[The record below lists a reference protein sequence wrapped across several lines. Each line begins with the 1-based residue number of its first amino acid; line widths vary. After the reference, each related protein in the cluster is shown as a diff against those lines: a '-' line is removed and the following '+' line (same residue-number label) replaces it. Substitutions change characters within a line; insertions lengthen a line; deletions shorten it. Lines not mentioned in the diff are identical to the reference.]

1 VSKPRRTRL
10 SSTWIYD
17 GLGSPPFS
25 GHIVVNEGTIEDV
38 FVSGPGGEPLSD
50 APDLPA
56 AADVPEDALVAPGF
70 VDLHSHS
77 DLSLVADAGAPSKI
91 AQGVTTEVVGNCG
104 FSAFPDPDYWIEPK
118 SKYGTVAAGWHS
130 AGAYLEHLAQHPP
143 ASNVGTLVGAG
154 SVRAVVLGA
163 LATEPA
169 TKEDTVR
176 MRRLVE
182 EAVEQGVLGVSTGL
196 LYAPGC
202 FASKEE
208 LMALLAPIGDRQL
221 LHTTHVRE
229 ESFDLVAS
237 VREAL
242 ELSSKAEARL
252 HISHLKA
259 KGRASWGAVGQAIE
273 LIEQTEPN
281 VTVDVYP
288 YEATMTRIDTLI
300 PRDHYAAA
308 MDGGM
313 NGSLRKEIIAA
324 VEREVERDGD
334 DAWQRIVLAAAP
346 AHREL
351 ERRSLEEA
359 ATELGISPGE
369 AVLVIARSSEGQA
382 EIINHCLSRDDV
394 DTVVCLPNAAVASD
408 GYALPL
414 DAFGGLPH
422 PRSFGTFPRFLRRYV
437 VEQKALTMEEAIR
450 KITSLPAD
458 IVEQPQLGRIRVGCR
473 ADLTVLHP
481 ATLRDLADYHTPAKL
496 PSGVL
501 DVIVAG
507 RRLDISDTGVTET
520 YGRVVR

>member
-1 VSKPRRTRL
+1 MSKPHRTRL
-10 SSTWIYD
+10 SSAWIYD
-17 GLGSPPFS
+17 GVGSAPFS
-25 GHIVVNEGTIEDV
+25 GHIVLNEETIEDV
-38 FVSGPGGEPLSD
+38 LVCGRGGERLSD
-50 APDLPA
+50 TPDLPA
-56 AADVPEDALVAPGF
+56 VADVPEDALVAPGF

-77 DLSLVADAGAPSKI
+77 DLSLVADAGAPSKV

-118 SKYGTVAAGWHS
+118 SKYGTIGTGWPS
-130 AGAYLEHLAQHPP
+130 ADAYLEHLAQHPP
-143 ASNVGTLVGAG
+143 ASNVATLVGAG
-154 SVRAVVLGA
+154 SVRAAVVGA
-163 LATEPA
+163 VATEPA
-169 TKEDTVR
+169 TKEDTLR

-182 EAVEQGVLGVSTGL
+182 QAVEQGALGVSTGL

-202 FASKEE
+202 FASQDE
-208 LMALLAPIGDRQL
+208 LVALLAPIGERQL
-221 LHTTHVRE
+221 LHATHVRE
-229 ESFDLVAS
+229 ESFDLVPS

-242 ELSSKAEARL
+242 ELSRKATARL

-259 KGRASWGAVGQAIE
+259 KGKASWGAVGQAIE
-273 LIEQTEPN
+273 LIEQSESR

-308 MDGGM
+308 MDGGL
-313 NGSLRKEIIAA
+313 NGSRGKEIIAA

-334 DAWQRIVLAAAP
+334 DAWERIVLAAAP
-346 AHREL
+346 ALREL
-351 ERRSLEEA
+351 ERRSLGQA
-359 ATELGISPGE
+359 ATELGVSPGE
-369 AVLVIARSSEGQA
+369 AVLVIARSSDGQA
-382 EIINHCLSRDDV
+382 EIINHCLSQQDV

-437 VEQKALTMEEAIR
+437 LEQKALTMEEAIR

-458 IVEQPQLGRIRVGCR
+458 IVGQPQLGRIRAGCR
-473 ADLTVLHP
+473 ADLTVLQP
-481 ATLRDLADYHTPAKL
+481 TTLRDLADYHAPAQL

-501 DVIVAG
+501 IVIVAG
-507 RRLDISDTGVTET
+507 RRLAISDTGVTET